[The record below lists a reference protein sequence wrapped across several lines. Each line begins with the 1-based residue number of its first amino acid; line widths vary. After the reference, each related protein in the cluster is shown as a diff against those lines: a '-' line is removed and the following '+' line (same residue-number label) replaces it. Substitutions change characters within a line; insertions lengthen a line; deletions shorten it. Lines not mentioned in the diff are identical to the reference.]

1 MERKALEQKLTGFF
15 EELHMHPEL
24 SYEEY
29 ETTERIKRELAAAG
43 IEILQIPL
51 KTGVTAIV
59 RGAKPGKTYGLRCD
73 IDALPIEEETDL
85 PYKSKTP
92 GKMHACGHDGHMA
105 MVLEIAKY
113 AKESDY
119 NVLLLFQPGEEKPG
133 GAKPIIDTQFFKQFN
148 IAAIYGTHIYP
159 ELEKGKVYTRPNEM
173 MAGGCEFEILVK
185 GKASHAAQP
194 QNGINA
200 LTACVE
206 ILQKSLEQEEKAFD
220 NNTFHLLHFGTFHSG
235 QAFNIIADQAHVRG
249 SIRYY
254 DPKVFDQIVNIIE
267 QNTNN
272 AIKKYKVQV
281 NFKVNHHYPPV
292 LNNEEL
298 FHTLYKNNLVSKLD
312 SPVLISEDFGYYRN
326 VAPSIFFFLGT
337 GDTIPLHSNK
347 FTFDEDILKKGV
359 ELYRKL
365 LTTKIPF

>member
-1 MERKALEQKLTGFF
+1 
-15 EELHMHPEL
+15 
-24 SYEEY
+24 
-29 ETTERIKRELAAAG
+29 
-43 IEILQIPL
+43 
-51 KTGVTAIV
+51 
-59 RGAKPGKTYGLRCD
+59 
-73 IDALPIEEETDL
+73 
-85 PYKSKTP
+85 
-92 GKMHACGHDGHMA
+92 MA

-113 AKESDY
+113 TKESNY

-298 FHTLYKNNLVSKLD
+298 FHTLYKNNLVNKLD

-326 VAPSIFFFLGT
+326 VAPSISSFYVLVTPFHY
-337 GDTIPLHSNK
+337 IQISSPLMK
-347 FTFDEDILKKGV
+347 TF
-359 ELYRKL
+359 
-365 LTTKIPF
+365 

>member
-1 MERKALEQKLTGFF
+1 MPTIIENRRN
-15 EELHMHPEL
+15 LH
-24 SYEEY
+24 
-29 ETTERIKRELAAAG
+29 
-43 IEILQIPL
+43 QIPEIEL
-51 KTGVTAIV
+51 TTQKTAQYIENVLDLYDCTIDHPIQNSVTAYFNNQKEKTIV
-59 RGAKPGKTYGLRCD
+59 FRSD
-73 IDALPIEEETDL
+73 MDALPMEENTDL
-85 PYKSKTP
+85 EFKSTN
-92 GKMHACGHDGHMA
+92 GCMHACGHDGHMA
-105 MVLEIAKY
+105 MVLELAKY

-133 GAKPIIDTQFFKQFN
+133 GAKPIIESKFFDKFN

-173 MAGGCEFEILVK
+173 MAGGCEFELLVK

-235 QAFNIIADQAHVRG
+235 QASNIIADQAHVRG

-254 DPKVFDQIVNIIE
+254 DPRVFDQIVDIIE
-267 QNTNN
+267 QNMNN

-292 LNNEEL
+292 FNNEEL
-298 FHTLYKNNLVSKLD
+298 FYALYKNNLVNKLE

-347 FTFDEDILKKGV
+347 FTFDEDILYKGV